1 MNPQIEMKLR
11 RIEKLSSVLRTV
23 CTVLIVITFITGIA
37 GTLALLVGGS
47 VKISYF
53 GGHIAVADLTFAGRA
68 FAVGLLLASTA
79 VFVTSLHHLRC
90 LLGNYA
96 RREIFTASSARHIR
110 LFGYCCLWWGLLEFV
125 WQLVPFLTL
134 THQRMDITLRGDSLV
149 LGAVII
155 VISWCTEM
163 GAALREESE
172 LTI

>member
-1 MNPQIEMKLR
+1 MKLR
-11 RIEKLSSVLRTV
+11 RIEKLSAALRTV
-23 CTVLIVITFITGIA
+23 CTVLIVIMFITGIA

-47 VKISYF
+47 VKITYF
-53 GGHIAVADLTFAGRA
+53 GGHIAVADLTIAGRV
-68 FAVGLLLASTA
+68 FAVGLLLVSTA
-79 VFVTSLHHLRC
+79 VFVTGLHHLRC

-96 RREIFTASSARHIR
+96 RRQIFTMSSARHIR
-110 LFGYCCLWWGLLEFV
+110 LFGYCCLWWGVIEFV
-125 WQLVPFLTL
+125 WQLVPLL
-134 THQRMDITLRGDSLV
+134 AVAHQNVDLMLRGDSLV